1 MKKKTLLTLGVCAL
15 ALGAVVGAV
24 SARNATLAKAGEGD
38 ITVYFKDA
46 TWWATDGAR
55 TGTYLWKGETNNT
68 WPGTV
73 MEKVGTDDGHNIWKA
88 TIDTGTYENLIFTRY
103 GATDSSDW
111 GAKSVD
117 IALSDFDPA
126 KPLYDISATTES
138 WGDPG
143 ITGTWVAYDEPATTS
158 EEASSAEASSAEASE
173 TPVSSEAPVAT
184 GLYLRGTAVGG
195 WDVAAANE
203 LQPHEGDRGAILNV
217 TFAVGDFKI
226 GNADWSQQWGWKYKN
241 DDEAEDH
248 VTVIGTAK
256 DNFEA
261 AEGVDNNIHCKVA
274 GAYDL
279 YLTNNNYIS
288 IEPHGEP
295 AESSEEASSA
305 EASVA
310 PTHADGWYLLGTPN
324 DWKADDDWYTDGDD
338 EGNVAK
344 WLKVDL
350 AKDDVFSFAYS
361 NSDVLDWANG
371 KYFGDL
377 GGGGAAGN
385 FVSQKDEYEHENFK
399 CTVAGTYNIYMT
411 NAYKLYFELDGEPA
425 ASSAEASSAEAS
437 ETPVSS
443 EAPVATGLYLR
454 GTAVGGWDVA
464 AANELQPHEGDRGA
478 ILNVTF
484 AVGDFKIGNAD
495 WSQQWGWKYKND
507 DEAEDHVTVIGTA
520 KDNFEAA
527 EGVDNN
533 IHCKVAGAYDV
544 YLTNNN
550 YISIEPHGEPAE
562 SSEEASSAEASSA
575 PIVDGYFYVAT
586 GNGYEEQYLYT
597 WEGEGGT
604 GHENAK
610 FPGVKLNDIADAYC
624 TEGTNFNDNGG
635 IWKVPA
641 SALMEKFKITLKD
654 TNESQPVEERQ
665 IETQDIDAAAGIY
678 VAPGAAK
685 GDLNLGAQANVAKA
699 IEDKIVAAE
708 NKSVC
713 NVAKADAELLV
724 AAYDALAD
732 KTAIDAATYWTYDID
747 IKDLTDSTPA
757 AANVTYDKL
766 VEQLRFIAEGGNA
779 GAWNVTN
786 ATNNIALIITI
797 SIVGVGLVGAG
808 ALYLISKKRKLQK

>member
-46 TWWATDGAR
+46 SWWATDGAR
-55 TGTYLWKGETNNT
+55 TGTYLWKGGVSNT

-73 MEKVGTDDGHNIWKA
+73 MEKVGTDGGHNIWKA

-111 GAKSVD
+111 GAKTVT
-117 IALSDFDPA
+117 IPLSDFDPA
-126 KPLYDISATTES
+126 KPLYDISAVTEPV

-143 ITGTWVAYDEPATTS
+143 VSGTWVAYDEPAATS
-158 EEASSAEASSAEASE
+158 EEASEVPVVEPEYYVVGSFNKWTVAPAYKLEKMGEQKDGKDQYKIELDGLKVNDELKVKDADDGWFPSGATPNYKVSTAGDYTLYFVPAGGIEEEGWHEGYFYMALKEAPVVSSEEASSEVPA
-173 TPVSSEAPVAT
+173 SSEAPVAT

-203 LQPHEGDRGAILNV
+203 LQEHEGDRGAILNV

-226 GNADWSQQWGWKYKN
+226 ANADWSQQWGWKYKN
-241 DDEAEDH
+241 DDEEEDH
-248 VTVIGTAK
+248 VTVIGGAK

-261 AEGVDNNIHCKVA
+261 AEGKDNNIHCKVA
-274 GAYDL
+274 GVYDI

-288 IEPHGEP
+288 VELHGEP
-295 AESSEEASSA
+295 AESSEEAS
-305 EASVA
+305 
-310 PTHADGWYLLGTPN
+310 T
-324 DWKADDDWYTDGDD
+324 
-338 EGNVAK
+338 
-344 WLKVDL
+344 
-350 AKDDVFSFAYS
+350 
-361 NSDVLDWANG
+361 
-371 KYFGDL
+371 
-377 GGGGAAGN
+377 
-385 FVSQKDEYEHENFK
+385 
-399 CTVAGTYNIYMT
+399 
-411 NAYKLYFELDGEPA
+411 
-425 ASSAEASSAEAS
+425 
-437 ETPVSS
+437 
-443 EAPVATGLYLR
+443 
-454 GTAVGGWDVA
+454 
-464 AANELQPHEGDRGA
+464 
-478 ILNVTF
+478 
-484 AVGDFKIGNAD
+484 
-495 WSQQWGWKYKND
+495 
-507 DEAEDHVTVIGTA
+507 
-520 KDNFEAA
+520 
-527 EGVDNN
+527 
-533 IHCKVAGAYDV
+533 
-544 YLTNNN
+544 
-550 YISIEPHGEPAE
+550 
-562 SSEEASSAEASSA
+562 AEASSA
-575 PIVDGYFYVAT
+575 PIIGGYFYVAT

-624 TEGTNFNDNGG
+624 TEGTNFNGNGG

-654 TNESQPVEERQ
+654 TDESQPVEERQ
-665 IETQDIDAAAGIY
+665 IETQDLDAAAGIY
-678 VAPGAAK
+678 VAPGAAA
-685 GDLNLGAQANVAKA
+685 GDLNLGAQANVTKA

-724 AAYDALAD
+724 AAYDALTD
-732 KTAIDAATYWTYDID
+732 KTAIDAATYWTYDVD

-808 ALYLISKKRKLQK
+808 ALYLVSKKRKLQK